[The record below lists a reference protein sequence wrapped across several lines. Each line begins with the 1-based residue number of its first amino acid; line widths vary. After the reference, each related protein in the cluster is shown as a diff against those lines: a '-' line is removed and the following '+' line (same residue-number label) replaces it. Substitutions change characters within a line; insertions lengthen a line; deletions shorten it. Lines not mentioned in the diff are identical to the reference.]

1 MTVPVVR
8 TIDEIGS
15 RLDTDRRA
23 GLQVGFVPTMGYLH
37 DGHGSL
43 MRAARA
49 GNDVV
54 VASIFVNPLQF
65 APDEDLDS
73 YPRDLDRDTA
83 LAEASGVDVLFVPTV
98 EEMYPDG
105 PVLTSV
111 SVAELSSRWEGVSR
125 PGHFTGVAT
134 VVAKL
139 FNIIGPCR
147 AYFGRKDFQQL
158 AVITRMARDLSIP
171 VEVVGCPIIREPDG
185 LAMSSRN
192 IYLSPDERTA
202 ATVLRRALDA
212 GTAAIQAGERNPT
225 AVAGTMAAVV
235 DAEPLA
241 RLDYVAAVDPR
252 TLETPDMLGPTTQL
266 LITTY
271 VGSTRLIDNCTVTIA
286 SQD

>member
-23 GLQVGFVPTMGYLH
+23 GLRVGFVPTMGYLH

-65 APDEDLDS
+65 APEEDLDS
-73 YPRDLDRDTA
+73 YPRDLDRDSA
-83 LAEASGVDVLFVPTV
+83 LAEASGVDVLFVPSV

-111 SVAELSSRWEGVSR
+111 SVAELSNRWEGKSR

-139 FNIIGPCR
+139 CNIIGPCR

-158 AVITRMARDLSIP
+158 AVITRMVRDLSIP

-212 GTAAIQAGERNPT
+212 GTAAIEAGEQNPT
-225 AVAGTMAAVV
+225 AITGTMAAVV

-241 RLDYVAAVDPR
+241 RLDYVAAVDPS
-252 TLETPDMLGPTTQL
+252 TLETPDILGPTTQL